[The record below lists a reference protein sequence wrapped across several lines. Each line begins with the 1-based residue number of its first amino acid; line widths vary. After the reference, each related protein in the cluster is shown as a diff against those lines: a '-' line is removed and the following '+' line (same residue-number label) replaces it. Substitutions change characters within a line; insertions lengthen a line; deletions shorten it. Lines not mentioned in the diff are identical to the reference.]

1 MWFADVLLVVVL
13 VLVLVVVVRRAR
25 GDVVDLEIVLAFV
38 SPVLVVFVQAADR
51 ALLDGTFWTAI
62 VLSGLFPFVLGR
74 RIRAEITIAIRRRP
88 PTAAAVRPRRPSAWT
103 WSKAAST
110 PAAWS
115 AAGSGGVTARTR
127 SSDRPLFAWSSLAYR
142 ERTSLERLLIE
153 STDRSLR
160 DCAIRIVNECES
172 ARTPGFTIDRKN
184 NLSGFTDAGEVLS

>member
-51 ALLDGTFWTAI
+51 PLLDGTFWTAI

-88 PTAAAVRPRRPSAWT
+88 PTTAVRPRRPSAWT

-127 SSDRPLFAWSSLAYR
+127 SSDRPLFAWSSFAHR
-142 ERTSLERLLIE
+142 ERTSFERLLIE
-153 STDRSLR
+153 STDRGLR
-160 DCAIRIVNECES
+160 DCAIRIVDECES